1 MADEATIRVSM
12 SILNGNLN
20 YRSYP
25 TDFQADVT
33 GKKGPVPGAITAA
46 VLGTSVSFAELTT
59 PAWCRIANLDA
70 TNYVTVGILDPDGD
84 FYPFLEVLPGEFQV
98 IRLSRSFGQ
107 SWGVG
112 TATSDSGCTLHIQA
126 NTAPCIV
133 LVEAFET

>member
-1 MADEATIRVSM
+1 MTDEASFLVSVQ
-12 SILNGNLN
+12 IKNGNVD

-25 TDFQADVT
+25 TQFKADVT
-33 GKKGPVPGAITAA
+33 GKKGPVPGAITATTSG
-46 VLGTSVSFAELTT
+46 VSVSFTELTT
-59 PAWCRIANLDA
+59 PAICRIANLDE

-84 FYPFLEVLPGEFQV
+84 FYPLMEILPGEFYAV
-98 IRLSRSFGQ
+98 RLSRALGQ

-126 NTAPCIV
+126 NAASCNV